1 MSLEKLNKITF
12 PIQTLLTS
20 FGPSEHKEKIQ
31 VSATVEGSATIF
43 TDAPHYTYFLPK
55 KKKKK

>member
-31 VSATVEGSATIF
+31 VSATVEGSAQSSQM
-43 TDAPHYTYFLPK
+43 PHITPTFFQK
-55 KKKKK
+55 KKKK